1 MFALLKQYAV
11 KIPIDDQNI
20 YEKMLIKADKFTN
33 KGLLEASTT
42 LEEHRQIMSEEFT
55 FSCRSLYYEARKTI
69 GQIDSG
75 LYVNP
80 ELLEEASEVLDEPQT
95 METEVEKIEDKS
107 RDLVEY
113 SKLLEV
119 TMSVFE
125 KVAALRQRL
134 LDRRFL
140 WQSAM
145 RWRDQLSNG
154 AQLNL

>member
-1 MFALLKQYAV
+1 
-11 KIPIDDQNI
+11 
-20 YEKMLIKADKFTN
+20 
-33 KGLLEASTT
+33 
-42 LEEHRQIMSEEFT
+42 
-55 FSCRSLYYEARKTI
+55 
-69 GQIDSG
+69 
-75 LYVNP
+75 
-80 ELLEEASEVLDEPQT
+80 